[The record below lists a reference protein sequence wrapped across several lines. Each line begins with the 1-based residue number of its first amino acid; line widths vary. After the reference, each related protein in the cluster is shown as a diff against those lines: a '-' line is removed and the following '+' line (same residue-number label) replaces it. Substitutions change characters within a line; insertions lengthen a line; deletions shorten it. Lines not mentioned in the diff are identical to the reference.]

1 MIKTCTRGH
10 RFNKTSNCPVCPIC
24 EKQRKPKDGFLSLL
38 SAPARRAL
46 ENKNI
51 TTLKKLS
58 AFNKKELLA
67 LHGIGPSSIPVLE
80 NALAD
85 AGLGFKTK

>member
-10 RFNKTSNCPVCPIC
+10 HFNKTSNCPVCPIC
-24 EKQRKPKDGFLSLL
+24 GKERKPKDGFLSLL

-51 TTLKKLS
+51 TTLKRLS
-58 AFNKKELLA
+58 AFTKKEVLA

-80 NALAD
+80 NELAD